1 MKTETLM
8 ERIKPMSTLQKVLR
22 YEELTAQLNSHLAS
36 IETEPAGTVASRI
49 EGVIDEM
56 VAVRSASPETNG
68 RVATRQP
75 TAKTTTVSKA
85 TAVSDT
91 GGKGRKECPS
101 CHKFV
106 GARAQTCPACNHS
119 FVTGQKAEPAAAT
132 ADGEKSQGRRA
143 KGESLTDKLKEILHD
158 AASDGRRKEPS
169 LDLVELLEK
178 LLAKGYRTAA
188 KEKNFRVAV
197 QARLGDLVKKGEVLK
212 SEDRKYS
219 LKVETD
225 VA

>member
-1 MKTETLM
+1 
-8 ERIKPMSTLQKVLR
+8 MSTLQKVLR

-106 GARAQTCPACNHS
+106 GARAQVCPACNHS
-119 FVTGQKAEPAAAT
+119 FVTGQKAAPKADKPAS
-132 ADGEKSQGRRA
+132 EKSQGRRA
-143 KGESLTDKLKEILHD
+143 KGESLSDKLKEVLQD
-158 AASDGRRKEPS
+158 AAKDGRRKEPS
-169 LDLVELLEK
+169 LDLVEILSK
-178 LLAKGYRTAA
+178 LYDKGYRTAA
-188 KEKNFRVAV
+188 KEKNLRVAV
-197 QARLGDLVKKGEVLK
+197 QARLGELVKKGEVIK

-219 LKVETD
+219 IKVE
-225 VA
+225 AAAA